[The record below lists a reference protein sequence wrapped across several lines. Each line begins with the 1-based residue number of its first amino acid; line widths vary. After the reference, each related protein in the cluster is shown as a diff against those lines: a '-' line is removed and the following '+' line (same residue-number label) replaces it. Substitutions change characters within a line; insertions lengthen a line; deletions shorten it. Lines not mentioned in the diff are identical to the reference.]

1 MSLSSIPT
9 EILIQILSP
18 GHFSRWP
25 STKELREDLYNWRL
39 VCKRWDVIL
48 ERDVVLTAKGI
59 VSLLV
64 GKAPEDKILRELS
77 KIDATHLSKRCS
89 RNKDIHRDIVNY
101 AAKAGF
107 HRVMRELQTAGINLV
122 LDWTGRTLISAAG
135 SGCVDAVRLVIDCN
149 PDVSTLGGFDLKLAL
164 RAAATRD
171 HEPTVRLLLEKYGAE
186 IDVQKLQDVLRNAAK
201 GKGSPRL
208 MQFILDELSRRQHV
222 FTADE
227 LAQLL
232 RWVSRRGD
240 EDAVQF
246 VIDKW
251 LYIEREL
258 ISEAPIPDQKD
269 VVNWSVLITAARLGK
284 FDIVSRLLRDP
295 RTEPLRKN
303 DGGSGNNTSFGCG
316 NWTRVDS
323 TGVSTKNGLVL
334 GMNETRN
341 TLLRHR
347 EETRSTEGTP
357 RALSPGMHSAATL
370 PIDHG
375 AGVHYENARRED
387 A

>member
-64 GKAPEDKILRELS
+64 GKAPEEKILRELS

-171 HEPTVRLLLEKYGAE
+171 HEPIVRLLLEKYGAE

-227 LAQLL
+227 LAQLYVGFQGVGM
-232 RWVSRRGD
+232 RMRC
-240 EDAVQF
+240 
-246 VIDKW
+246 K
-251 LYIEREL
+251 
-258 ISEAPIPDQKD
+258 APIPDQKD

-284 FDIVSRLLRDP
+284 YDIVSRLLRDP

-303 DGGSGNNTSFGCG
+303 DGGSGNSTSFGCG
-316 NWTRVDS
+316 NGTWVDS
-323 TGVSTKNGLVL
+323 TGVSTKNKLVL

-341 TLLRHR
+341 TLLCHR
-347 EETRSTEGTP
+347 EETQFTEGTP
-357 RALSPGMHSAATL
+357 GALAPGMHSAATL

-375 AGVHYENARRED
+375 AGVHYENARGQD